1 MFACSVSAM
10 LDGTIFSAEQLNVIE
25 RHLQEAMSHSADV
38 STPVTYLSFSVAY
51 MGIQQAY
58 APTFLCSSYG
68 KGRTPLPTAPLF
80 LSSPLPLSFVYK

>member
-58 APTFLCSSYG
+58 TPTFLCSSYG
-68 KGRTPLPTAPLF
+68 KGRTPSLTSPPLPSPLF
-80 LSSPLPLSFVYK
+80 PLEVAP